1 MRRPH
6 LSSKTRRLQ
15 RTWRSCDGARVSW
28 VWFVGVYT
36 GAVRLDRELGRQAA
50 GVELP
55 TGRRDRK
62 KERLGWLTHSRA
74 VK

>member
-1 MRRPH
+1 M
-6 LSSKTRRLQ
+6 
-15 RTWRSCDGARVSW
+15 
-28 VWFVGVYT
+28 WFVGVYT

-62 KERLGWLTHSRA
+62 KERLGWLTHSKIGRA
-74 VK
+74 HV